1 MQAGGRSS
9 LPDGAL
15 RAAGGSMSKM
25 SRTPLLP
32 RFVAAVTAGV
42 LASASIAPAFAA
54 DPVAPAP
61 PVKEKAATPAKPEA
75 KPAEMKPD
83 AAKADAKAAAPG
95 TKPADAK
102 PTDAKTAPAK
112 PAEAK
117 TAPVK
122 PADKPKPV
130 DKKTKDAARK
140 AYGEGDAAFKAGDF
154 AAAYVGYAKANE
166 LIPSPQAAYWAAKSI
181 DGQGKI
187 PESIA
192 AYEALLAD
200 PGIASLGDEKTNDA
214 KARLADLKTKLV
226 GEVAVVTT
234 PMGAT
239 ISIDG
244 APQAGE
250 TPMILKLPPG
260 PHKITLVAAG
270 FEPKEIDIDVKGGE
284 KTEQKLELTAKAPP
298 PPPPEP
304 VVEAAPPP
312 PPPPPP
318 PPRSKVPAY
327 ITLGIAGAGAV
338 VGTIFG
344 VKALGAKSDF
354 DKKPSGTAADDTER
368 NALIADMAFGV
379 AITLGVTG
387 VVLLTSDDSTAP
399 AAASL
404 QKLPKRAKLVVAPY
418 ATPKGGG
425 AGMQYTF

>member
-1 MQAGGRSS
+1 
-9 LPDGAL
+9 
-15 RAAGGSMSKM
+15 MSKI

-54 DPVAPAP
+54 DPVAPPA
-61 PVKEKAATPAKPEA
+61 KEKAATPAKPEA
-75 KPAEMKPD
+75 KPAEMKPE
-83 AAKADAKAAAPG
+83 APMADAKAAAVG
-95 TKPADAK
+95 AKPADAK
-102 PTDAKTAPAK
+102 P
-112 PAEAK
+112 
-117 TAPVK
+117 APVK
-122 PADKPKPV
+122 PADKPKPP

-154 AAAYVGYAKANE
+154 AAAYAGYAKANE
-166 LIPSPQAAYWAAKSI
+166 LIPSAQAAYWAAKSI

-200 PGIASLGDEKTNDA
+200 PGIATLGDEKTNDA

-239 ISIDG
+239 ISVDG
-244 APQAGE
+244 APQPGE

-270 FEPKEIDIDVKGGE
+270 FEPKEVDIDVKGGE
-284 KTEQKLELTAKAPP
+284 KSEQKLELTAKAPP

-304 VVEAAPPP
+304 VVEAPAPP

-344 VKALGAKSDF
+344 IKALGAKSDF
-354 DKKPSGTAADDTER
+354 DKKPSGPTADDTER

-387 VVLLTSDDSTAP
+387 IVLLTTDEDAP
-399 AAASL
+399 KEGAHKPPS
-404 QKLPKRAKLVVAPY
+404 KRAKLELRPY
-418 ATPKGGG
+418 GGPTSGG
-425 AGMQYTF
+425 ASARLAF

>member
-1 MQAGGRSS
+1 MFN
-9 LPDGAL
+9 
-15 RAAGGSMSKM
+15 K
-25 SRTPLLP
+25 SRHPLLP
-32 RFVAAVTAGV
+32 RFVAAVTAGALV
-42 LASASIAPAFAA
+42 SASAAPVFAA

-61 PVKEKAATPAKPEA
+61 AKEKAAAPAKPEPKPAEVKADAPKAAPAA
-75 KPAEMKPD
+75 KPAD
-83 AAKADAKAAAPG
+83 APKADAKAA
-95 TKPADAK
+95 PA
-102 PTDAKTAPAK
+102 
-112 PAEAK
+112 
-117 TAPVK
+117 K
-122 PADKPKPV
+122 PADKPKAP

-140 AYGEGDAAFKAGDF
+140 AYGEGDAAYKAGDF
-154 AAAYVGYAKANE
+154 AGAYAGFSKANE
-166 LIPSPQAAYWAAKSI
+166 LIPSPQAAYWTAKAI

-187 PESIA
+187 QEAIT
-192 AYEALLAD
+192 AYESLLAD
-200 PGIASLGDEKTNDA
+200 PGIAALGDEKTNDA

-226 GEVAVVTT
+226 GEISVQST

-244 APQAGE
+244 TPQPGE
-250 TPMILKLPPG
+250 TPMIVKLAPG

-270 FEPKEIDIDVKGGE
+270 FEPKEVDVDVKGGQ
-284 KTEQKLELTAKAPP
+284 KSEQKLELVAKAPP

-304 VVEAAPPP
+304 VVEAPAPP

-344 VKALGAKSDF
+344 IKALGAKNDF
-354 DKKPSGTAADDTER
+354 DKKPTGTAADDTER

-387 VVLLTSDDSTAP
+387 VVLLTSDDSAAP
-399 AAASL
+399 AAANL

-418 ATPKGGG
+418 ASPYG
-425 AGMQYTF
+425 AGAGARYTF

>member
-1 MQAGGRSS
+1 
-9 LPDGAL
+9 
-15 RAAGGSMSKM
+15 MSKM

-54 DPVAPAP
+54 DPPAPA
-61 PVKEKAATPAKPEA
+61 KEKAVPAKAEA
-75 KPAEMKPD
+75 KGKLAEPKAEPP
-83 AAKADAKAAAPG
+83 KADAKAAA
-95 TKPADAK
+95 A
-102 PTDAKTAPAK
+102 
-112 PAEAK
+112 
-117 TAPVK
+117 K
-122 PADKPKPV
+122 PADKPKAP

-140 AYGEGDAAFKAGDF
+140 AYGEGDTAFKAGDF
-154 AAAYVGYAKANE
+154 AAAYAGFSKANE

-181 DGQGKI
+181 DGQGKV
-187 PESIA
+187 EDGIA
-192 AYEALLAD
+192 AYEKLLAD
-200 PGIASLGDEKTNDA
+200 PGLASLGDEKTNDA
-214 KARLADLKTKLV
+214 KARLADLKAKLI
-226 GEVAVVTT
+226 GEINVVTT

-239 ISIDG
+239 VTIDG
-244 APQAGE
+244 AAQPGE
-250 TPMILKLPPG
+250 TPMIVKLAPG
-260 PHKITLVAAG
+260 PHKLSLVAPG
-270 FEPKEIDIDVKGGE
+270 FEPKDLDVNVKGGE
-284 KTEQKLELTAKAPP
+284 KSEQKLELVAKAPPP

-304 VVEAAPPP
+304 VVEAPAPP

-344 VKALGAKSDF
+344 IKALNAKSDF
-354 DKKPSGTAADDTER
+354 DKKPTGSAADRTER

-387 VVLLTSDDSTAP
+387 VVLLTSDDSAAP

-404 QKLPKRAKLVVAPY
+404 HKLPQRAKLVVAPY
-418 ATPKGGG
+418 ASPQGAG